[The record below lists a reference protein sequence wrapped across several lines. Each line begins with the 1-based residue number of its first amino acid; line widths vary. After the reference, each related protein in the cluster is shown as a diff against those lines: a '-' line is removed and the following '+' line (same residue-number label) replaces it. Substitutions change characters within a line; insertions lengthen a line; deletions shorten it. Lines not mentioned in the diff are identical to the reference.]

1 MYTQCPH
8 CLTLHTP
15 TATQLALGRGSL
27 RCGVCEREFDA
38 LERLSDGPVGAQSS
52 YVRGR
57 VGDVPR
63 VEPELEGGSRQ
74 RGASPAGAGAP
85 TFLRGSRRALEPAG
99 NGRWWAGVAALGL
112 LLCAQI
118 VLAQRAELAEDAG
131 LRPWL
136 VRVCKL
142 AGCELPPWRAP
153 EQLRLQARDIRPHP
167 SVPGA
172 LLITATFRN
181 EALWPQAWPMLE
193 LTLADLDGR
202 LVALRRFPASE
213 YLGAEPEGPVLGVGQ
228 SVAVELEVRDP
239 GKEAIAF
246 EFDFL

>member
-1 MYTQCPH
+1 
-8 CLTLHTP
+8 
-15 TATQLALGRGSL
+15 LGRGSL

-63 VEPELEGGSRQ
+63 VEPELEGSSRG
-74 RGASPAGAGAP
+74 RGSPAGPSDAP
-85 TFLRGSRRALEPAG
+85 TFLRGSRREPASAG

-142 AGCELPPWRAP
+142 VGCELPPWRSP
-153 EQLRLQARDIRPHP
+153 DQLRLQARDIRP
-167 SVPGA
+167 
-172 LLITATFRN
+172 
-181 EALWPQAWPMLE
+181 
-193 LTLADLDGR
+193 
-202 LVALRRFPASE
+202 
-213 YLGAEPEGPVLGVGQ
+213 
-228 SVAVELEVRDP
+228 
-239 GKEAIAF
+239 
-246 EFDFL
+246 